1 MHKVNILKTCEEILE
16 KYYWAELAC
25 INEFS
30 SDAEIAEE
38 ALTQEVEEYKNKKRF
53 LLIYKSLYHNR

>member
-1 MHKVNILKTCEEILE
+1 MHKENILKTCEELLE

-38 ALTQEVEEYKNKKRF
+38 ALTQEVEEYKNKIKI
-53 LLIYKSLYHNR
+53 LIDL